1 MHYTRPA
8 HNHIIAD
15 PSQTYIID
23 ELKKYMLDGVKTNV
37 FSQPHIP
44 NDNDRAILTSK
55 PKSTQPKSPQPKF
68 NNKTTNATTTNAT
81 TTNSNLFLPN
91 VTTDTLFWCFYVMK
105 HDVHAYEML
114 SHKNIVGEKKIKIE
128 YVELMRQNKTILKTY
143 KFSTLTNMENVLAN
157 EHKLDIPTFFS
168 LCVLENLNVVFIKN
182 KTYFELLMN
191 DTEDVFVLH
200 YLNNNKYGVELSSLN
215 AITKMKEPLI
225 KLDNVQKP
233 LKSIS
238 AYKVEDL
245 TSMCNKLGLPIINDE
260 TTKSKNKKDLYDT
273 LFKYF

>member
-1 MHYTRPA
+1 MHYMRPS
-8 HNHIIAD
+8 HNHIITD
-15 PSQTYIID
+15 PSQTYIIN

-37 FSQPHIP
+37 FSQNLIP
-44 NDNDRAILTSK
+44 NNNDLDVLTSK
-55 PKSTQPKSPQPKF
+55 PIKPKSTHPKF
-68 NNKTTNATTTNAT
+68 NTMTTNTTTTNT
-81 TTNSNLFLPN
+81 NLFLPN

-105 HDVHAYEML
+105 HDVHSYEML

-168 LCVLENLNVVFIKN
+168 LCVLENLNVLFIKN

-191 DTEDVFVLH
+191 DKEDVFVLH

-245 TSMCNKLGLPIINDE
+245 TSMCNKLELSIINEE
-260 TTKSKNKKDLYDT
+260 TKKSKNKKDLYDT